1 MRDISKNIK
10 DLRIAKNLTQDQL
23 AEKLF
28 VTRQTVSNYENGKSR
43 PDVDMIVKISEVLE
57 CDVDSVLYGVTN
69 NSRKNEYIKL
79 AVGAVL
85 TMVIVSVAVYLEP
98 ITLQLRRE
106 HYLTSFNF
114 LLGFTLLPLT
124 WMLTGWTVMQLA
136 CVAFKTRLP
145 VPKWTKYV
153 RRALII
159 LIVIFFIIVF
169 FALLPVTI
177 DDTIYLLEKSK
188 GQQISYTVHFS
199 DAFLTLRDRALID
212 ILYKFIYPADIRTPV
227 FSAVGIALWLCGFPQ
242 GRKPASTDS
251 AESVQQDT

>member
-1 MRDISKNIK
+1 MRDIGKNIR
-10 DLRIAKNLTQDQL
+10 DLRISQNLTQDQL

-43 PDVDMIVKISEVLE
+43 PDVDMIVKISEVLG
-57 CDVDSVLYGVTN
+57 CDVESMLYGVKN
-69 NSRKNEYIKL
+69 DNRKTEHIKL

-85 TMVIVSVAVYLEP
+85 TLVIVVLSVYLEP

-106 HYLTSFNF
+106 HYLMSFNF
-114 LLGFTLLPLT
+114 LLGFTLSPLT

-169 FALLPVTI
+169 FALLPVTV
-177 DDTIYLLEKSK
+177 DDTIYLLGKSK

-199 DAFLTLRDRALID
+199 DAFLSLRDWALINV
-212 ILYKFIYPADIRTPV
+212 LYKFIYPADIRIPV
-227 FSAVGIALWLCGFPQ
+227 FLTVGVSLWLCGFPQ
-242 GRKPASTDS
+242 GKKPMGTDS